1 MHLALT
7 FSWFGIGISMVWYF
21 IFVARYL
28 HLHVAVF
35 HFSVAVFL
43 LHGAV
48 LTLTRRGIENPLEV
62 FLICTYSMFILLRLM
77 VDLQ

>member
-1 MHLALT
+1 MLLALA
-7 FSWFGIGISMVWYF
+7 FSWFGIGISTAWYF
-21 IFVARYL
+21 IFAARYL
-28 HLHVAVF
+28 HF
-35 HFSVAVFL
+35 HVAVFL
-43 LHGAV
+43 LHVAV

>member
-1 MHLALT
+1 MHHALT
-7 FSWFGIGISMVWYF
+7 FSWFGIGISTAWYF

-43 LHGAV
+43 LHVAV

-62 FLICTYSMFILLRLM
+62 FLICTYLMFTLLRLM
-77 VDLQ
+77 VDL